1 MLKVITAPA
10 TEPVTL
16 ADVKAQLGIEASD
29 TASDVVI
36 TRRITEAR
44 EWVENFT
51 GRALITQTLEF
62 VMDAFPDDEIVIP
75 RPAMQSVVSIKYLD
89 ASNVLQTMSS
99 GDYEIDTYSAIV
111 HRIRLAYGKAW
122 PTVVLDVWNAVRVQY
137 VAGYGAASAVP
148 GPIREAIMLIVGHWM
163 NYQPGVESGVTIT
176 RIPFAVEH
184 LLAGYRT
191 YDL

>member
-1 MLKVITAPA
+1 MIKVISAPA

-16 ADVKAQLGIEASD
+16 ADVKAQLGIPAGD
-29 TASDVVI
+29 TASDTVI

-44 EWVENFT
+44 EWVESFT
-51 GRALITQTLEF
+51 GRRLITQTLEF
-62 VMDAFPDDEIVIP
+62 VLSAFPDGPIKV
-75 RPAMQSVVSIKYLD
+75 PAAPMQSVVSVKYLNT
-89 ASNVLQTMSS
+89 SNVLVTMSAAE
-99 GDYEIDTYSAIV
+99 YEADTYSTIN
-111 HRIRLAYGKAW
+111 HQIRPVYNSAW
-122 PTVVLDVWNAVRVQY
+122 PDALDTWNAVRVQY

-163 NYQPGVESGVTIT
+163 NFQPSVESGVTIT

-184 LLAGYRT
+184 LLAAYRV